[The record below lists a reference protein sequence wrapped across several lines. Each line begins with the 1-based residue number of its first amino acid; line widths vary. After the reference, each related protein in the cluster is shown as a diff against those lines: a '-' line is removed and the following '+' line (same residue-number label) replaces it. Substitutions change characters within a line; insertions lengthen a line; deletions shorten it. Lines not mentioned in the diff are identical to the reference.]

1 MGFVVSW
8 RSEEAAPTKRT
19 TPRRP
24 VELVAAVTDHR
35 GIEGFALAIWVA
47 IEGRGMERK
56 IWPHDETV
64 QGLADA
70 WDEAGRWI
78 RAGGK

>member
-1 MGFVVSW
+1 VGFVVSW
-8 RSEEAAPTKRT
+8 RSKEAAPTKRT

-24 VELVAAVTDHR
+24 VELVGACTDHR
-35 GIEGFALAIWVA
+35 GTDGLALALWVA

-56 IWPHDETV
+56 TFPHDETV
-64 QGLADA
+64 EGLADA
-70 WDEAGRWI
+70 WDAAGRWI